1 MKSIIRT
8 FLILSL
14 TLCVFGLKATSVE
27 AQQCSSAT
35 DATTIL
41 SGSGWA
47 SCEGATADALRVSFF
62 KLALCTSKPTITDD
76 SACSYILDVPSA
88 ISADIEVGK
97 ESALFPG
104 DISIPEGTYTH
115 ALMLIDTTIG
125 VKFTY
130 EFDVGNE
137 QFDGAGDN
145 GRYCWTNGNDIVWG
159 YPNPSD
165 MPMDC
170 GAEPEPV
177 YSSETFKAFGCD
189 APCSVSNSVLNEET
203 TTTFF
208 DVYLLSDLNTLA
220 TVGQDGNG
228 YPIGNASYIW
238 GVQTFKSPPKIT
250 ANTQKVELGFKLSE
264 GLQVSFNNFDCAA
277 GPACVEGPNVTGFA
291 FTMTAE

>member
-41 SGSGWA
+41 NGSGYA
-47 SCEGATADALRVSFF
+47 SCEGATADALRVLFF

-97 ESALFPG
+97 ESALFQG

-137 QFDGAGDN
+137 QTDAFGDS
-145 GRYCWTNGNDIVWG
+145 GRYCWTNGDDITWG
-159 YPNPSD
+159 YPTSD
-165 MPMDC
+165 FPLDC
-170 GAEPEPV
+170 GAEPAPE
-177 YSSETFKAFGCD
+177 YSFETFTAFGCEVD
-189 APCSVSNSVLNEET
+189 NCVSNSILNEET

-220 TVGQDGNG
+220 TVGLNG
-228 YPIGNASYIW
+228 PFPTGDASYIW

-264 GLQVSFNNFDCAA
+264 GLNVNFAA
-277 GPACVEGPNVTGFA
+277 SGGNTCSGPDCVESVNVTGFA
-291 FTMTAE
+291 FTMAAE

>member
-1 MKSIIRT
+1 MKSIIRA

-97 ESALFPG
+97 ESALFQG

-115 ALMLIDTTIG
+115 ALMLVDTTIG

-228 YPIGNASYIW
+228 YPIGNASYMW

-264 GLQVSFNNFDCAA
+264 GLQVGFNGWSCSGPDCI
-277 GPACVEGPNVTGFA
+277 EGPNVTGFA